1 MRGSP
6 GLPRQCWRGFQFP
19 IRSIV
24 AVQMARQATAR
35 CPLWVKSGNAHNEP
49 MMSAFHPISTK

>member
-6 GLPRQCWRGFQFP
+6 GLPRHCWRGFQFP

-35 CPLWVKSGNAHNEP
+35 CPLWVIRVG
-49 MMSAFHPISTK
+49 SATSASRRLSLR